1 MPKGTSTRGDIRN
14 ELHRSQANYFKN
26 IADSM
31 AMLEEGPV
39 LLTDAATTLTLAAH
53 GGKTCV
59 IPNVSADR
67 VFTLPTPTAV
77 GQYIHLIGTPGAAD
91 GHDVSV
97 ATGSDN
103 TVYYTGGIIHHD
115 TDNTGQTSA
124 TVFADGDSTSL
135 MKLDLP
141 EAYDLNFLASSTTN
155 WYIWG
160 WSAGATPIT
169 IADQ

>member
-1 MPKGTSTRGDIRN
+1 MPKGTSSRGDIRN
-14 ELHRSQANYFKN
+14 ELQRSQANYMN
-26 IADSM
+26 NVVDSM

-67 VFTLPTPTAV
+67 VFTLPTPTAA
-77 GQYIHLIGTPGAAD
+77 GQHIHLIGIPGAAD
-91 GHDVSV
+91 GHDISI

-103 TVYYTGGIIHHD
+103 TVFYTGTIVHHD
-115 TDNTGQTSA
+115 TDLTGQTSA
-124 TVFADGDSTSL
+124 CVFADGDSTSL

-141 EAYDLNFLASSTTN
+141 EGFDLHFLSSSTTN

-160 WSAGATPIT
+160 WASSATKIT